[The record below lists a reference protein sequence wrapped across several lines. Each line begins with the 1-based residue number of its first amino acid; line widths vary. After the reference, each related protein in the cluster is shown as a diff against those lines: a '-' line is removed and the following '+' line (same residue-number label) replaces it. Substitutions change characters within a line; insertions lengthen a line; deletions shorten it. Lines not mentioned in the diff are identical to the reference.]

1 MNWEPSCFQ
10 SACVQDLSCAV
21 TWQKDYKGSFKRACV
36 HPGWTSCLT
45 PFRALSELPDAHT
58 ASSHASWKQVWRC
71 FQWNKVFLNTEST
84 VSASSVRLSC
94 LCDRGQGPPPL
105 PVWPQW
111 WMNCCWL
118 RAGHRDWTISV
129 PVQLLSVQCW
139 VSVITG
145 GSCCVQLT
153 QGCCFRRRGAK
164 RPLLEAFFVLMCMC
178 KIIHHHFSLMK
189 RSGFHASHDDR

>member
-45 PFRALSELPDAHT
+45 SFRALSELPDAHT
-58 ASSHASWKQVWRC
+58 ASSHASWKQVWSC
-71 FQWNKVFLNTEST
+71 FQWNKVFLNTESR
-84 VSASSVRLSC
+84 VSAHSVGSPVCVTEDRALVPFGLS
-94 LCDRGQGPPPL
+94 DEWTVVGWG
-105 PVWPQW
+105 
-111 WMNCCWL
+111 
-118 RAGHRDWTISV
+118 AEHRDWTISV

-164 RPLLEAFFVLMCMC
+164 RPLLEAFFVLMCVC